1 MSTVTKTL
9 RIRDLTTI
17 ATDANALIQTWYNQG
32 YDCVY
37 FNCSHVND
45 QHGSDEQLL
54 TFHFQPA
61 IFPRRATFTFAS
73 ESTSFPFG
81 VFEPTNMVLY
91 ESQKTE
97 FISDRE
103 INGARLLY
111 VSEPRHLNGTVLG
124 RRHVSFML
132 FGPDY
137 REASLESSVVHG
149 SKLVYDGGLSINS
162 STGAIT
168 ASDNSDNAVF
178 LLANEVLTT
187 AVNITAL
194 TSDNARPIDENNV
207 FGTNITVANDT
218 TKLGYLL
225 GINLNV
231 NGTMTP
237 TAVIVWGKAGGGL
250 PTDNQVIATIDAIV
264 AGLDVGGAGKDTWT
278 GAAVAL
284 AGLSCVDEGGTETF
298 SLIIAGS
305 SAGAVFARKS
315 AGIIHKTA
323 PTDAVLSTSL
333 AASAD
338 DVAADLWPVDLGE
351 TTVRLDSQYLTIEAD
366 DALDVYP
373 ASDPTFSANDKQ
385 YYVALFAVLEDDLPV
400 VVSVAG
406 AEANTGSA
414 VYPTEAQISTA
425 VGATTA
431 CACIGVFTVTRTAG
445 PVYTIANASTTAP
458 WVKAHNYNYVTAA

>member
-61 IFPRRATFTFAS
+61 VFPRRATFTFT
-73 ESTSFPFG
+73 EDSTSFPFG

-91 ESQKTE
+91 ESQKTA
-97 FISDRE
+97 FIEDRE

-137 REASLESSVVHG
+137 REAALSSTVVYG
-149 SKLVYDGGLSINS
+149 SKLVYDGGLAINPG
-162 STGAIT
+162 TGAIT
-168 ASDNSDNAVF
+168 ASGNSDNAVF
-178 LLANEVLTT
+178 ILADEVLTA
-187 AVNITAL
+187 AVNLTAL
-194 TSDNARPIDENNV
+194 TTDNARPVDENNA
-207 FGTNITVANDT
+207 FGTNITVADDT
-218 TKLGYLL
+218 TRLGYLL
-225 GINLNV
+225 GV
-231 NGTMTP
+231 KRDVDGTATP
-237 TAVIVWGKAGGGL
+237 TALIVWGAPGGVL
-250 PTDNQVIATIDAIV
+250 PTDSQVIANIDALV
-264 AGLDVGGAGKDTWT
+264 AGLDGGEGKDTWT
-278 GAAVAL
+278 GAAVVL
-284 AGLSCVDEGGTETF
+284 AGLSCVDTAGTDAF
-298 SLIIAGS
+298 SLITTGS
-305 SAGAVFARKS
+305 NAGAVLARKN

-323 PTDAVLSTSL
+323 ATDTVLSTSL
-333 AASAD
+333 AASD
-338 DVAADLWPVDLGE
+338 ETVAAASWPVDLGE
-351 TTVRLDSQYLTIEAD
+351 TAVRLDSQYLTIDAD
-366 DALDVYP
+366 EALDVYP

-385 YYVALFAVLEDDLPV
+385 YYVALFAVPEDDLPV

-414 VYPTEAQISTA
+414 IYPTEAQISTA
-425 VGATTA
+425 IGASTA

-445 PVYTIANASTTAP
+445 PVYTIANASISAP
-458 WVKAHNYNYVTAA
+458 WVKAHNYNYITAA

>member
-137 REASLESSVVHG
+137 REAALEGSALAASRLLYDTSLAIDSG
-149 SKLVYDGGLSINS
+149 
-162 STGAIT
+162 TGAIT
-168 ASDNSDNAVF
+168 SANSNNVIFALNGEAMAAS
-178 LLANEVLTT
+178 
-187 AVNITAL
+187 VNLTAL
-194 TSDNARPIDENNV
+194 TTNNARPIDENNV

-218 TKLGYLL
+218 TRLGYLL
-225 GINLNV
+225 GVERDV
-231 NGTMTP
+231 NGTLTP
-237 TAVIVWGKAGGGL
+237 TALIVWGAAGAGL
-250 PTDNQVIATIDAIV
+250 PTDNQVIATIDALV
-264 AGLDVGGAGKDTWT
+264 AGLDGGGAADTWS
-278 GAAVAL
+278 GVAVAI
-284 AGLSCVDEGGTETF
+284 AGLSCVDTAGTDAF
-298 SLIIAGS
+298 SLITTGS
-305 SAGAVFARKS
+305 NATIVQERKNF
-315 AGIIHKTA
+315 GRIRRTA